1 SDNAR
6 HTEIISNSTAQ
17 MVTRVD
23 EASRESLKAVKEIA
37 QKITI
42 INDIAFQ
49 TNILALNAA
58 VEAARAGEY
67 GKGFAVV
74 ASEVRKLAERS
85 KIAADE
91 IDHLSK
97 SSLGMTQETG
107 QILEQLIPEI
117 LKTSKLVQEIA
128 SASVEQNSGADQIN
142 SAIQQLNNVTQQNA
156 ATAEQM
162 ATSSEELYSRAE
174 QLNELVSF
182 FTLDEDHSALSKK
195 FKIKEG

>member
-1 SDNAR
+1 MKDIADKIK
-6 HTEIISNSTAQ
+6 IIS
-17 MVTRVD
+17 
-23 EASRESLKAVKEIA
+23 EIS
-37 QKITI
+37 
-42 INDIAFQ
+42 FQ